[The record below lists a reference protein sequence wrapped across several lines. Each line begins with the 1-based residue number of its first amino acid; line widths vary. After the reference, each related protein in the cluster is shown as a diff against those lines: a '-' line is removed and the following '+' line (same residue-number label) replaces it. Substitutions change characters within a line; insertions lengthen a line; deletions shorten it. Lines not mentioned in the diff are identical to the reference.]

1 MASQKISQ
9 FTPVTTLASGDFF
22 PVVLAAGGTNNRA
35 DIGVLDVRYTSAASG
50 AAALVLGVDALAS
63 GIAAQDSANIA
74 LASGVAAQ
82 ATANAAPSLGLVI
95 ALS

>member
-22 PVVLAAGGTNNRA
+22 PIVLVAGGTNNRA

-50 AAALVLGVDALAS
+50 TAALVLGAT
-63 GIAAQDSANIA
+63 A

-82 ATANAAPSLGLVI
+82 ITADTALASGVAAQVTANAAPTLGLVI
-95 ALS
+95 SLS